1 MKGYLSICRL
11 LIAALALFG
20 VTGSVI
26 GHVYR
31 HEFNS
36 VFELFAQFT
45 YVSNFVVAMILIF
58 VALGKLE
65 DRHIIIPLPSIV
77 LTYIVFSLFL
87 SEGILREDIYSVIE
101 HYVIALYLM
110 FDFIF
115 FVNGKNTF
123 FRSLIFAVSIVV
135 LYLIYVFVYGYLTNG
150 YYPYFFFDLKTKSVE
165 SVMEVVFYINLTLV
179 VLFIIFFALKFV
191 QIALYERFNISFFSQ
206 KH

>member
-1 MKGYLSICRL
+1 MKRYLSIFRL
-11 LIAALALFG
+11 LIATLALFG
-20 VTGSVI
+20 VMGSII

-45 YVSNFVVAMILIF
+45 YISNFVVAMILIF
-58 VALGKLE
+58 VALEKLE

-87 SEGILREDIYSVIE
+87 SEGILREDVYSIIE
-101 HYVIALYLM
+101 HYVIAFYLM

-135 LYLIYVFVYGYLTNG
+135 LYLIYVFLYGYLTNG

-179 VLFIIFFALKFV
+179 VLFIIFFVLKFI